1 MKSILIVNAT
11 IINENSRKIGDIFI
25 KNGRIE
31 QIADKL
37 SHIQADTIIDATNKY
52 VIPGMIDDQVHFREP
67 GLTDKADIRSESLA
81 GVIGGTTTYMD
92 MPNNKPP
99 IITNEGLDK
108 KFQVAEDRSFANYS
122 FYLGATNDNI
132 EEMKNT
138 SKRACGVKVFMGAS
152 TGNMLVDN
160 LNSLEEIFIHCPK
173 LIATH
178 CESSPI
184 IDKNLKYVIFNIFL

>member
-1 MKSILIVNAT
+1 MKSILIINAT
-11 IINENSRKIGDIFI
+11 IINENSRKISDIFI

-108 KFQVAEDRSFANYS
+108 KFHIAERQ
-122 FYLGATNDNI
+122 
-132 EEMKNT
+132 
-138 SKRACGVKVFMGAS
+138 
-152 TGNMLVDN
+152 
-160 LNSLEEIFIHCPK
+160 IFC
-173 LIATH
+173 
-178 CESSPI
+178 
-184 IDKNLKYVIFNIFL
+184 